1 MAEVRLQRPRGPRR
15 LGSVHRGLRSPT
27 SDPNARGESADSRG
41 CAGRKRCPPAERRRM
56 AHPVDGKVFGA
67 GSLSQP
73 RRRGPM
79 RTDPE
84 KSTQASAAWTKFP
97 MRRES
102 FWRDSIVVAV
112 IVVLG
117 AYALSLIAN
126 LGVGS
131 VPASKAI
138 ETIGLILF
146 LAVLILAFVLL
157 LYYGDRA
164 ESIP

>member
-1 MAEVRLQRPRGPRR
+1 MRWKEEM
-15 LGSVHRGLRSPT
+15 SS
-27 SDPNARGESADSRG
+27 
-41 CAGRKRCPPAERRRM
+41 CRKKANGTPYRQQ
-56 AHPVDGKVFGA
+56 GFWGA
-67 GSLSQP
+67 GSLGQP
-73 RRRGPM
+73 GGPG
-79 RTDPE
+79 TDADRSE
-84 KSTQASAAWTKFP
+84 KIDPGAGGMEGVP
-97 MRRES
+97 MTRES

-117 AYALSLIAN
+117 AYAVSLIAN

>member
-1 MAEVRLQRPRGPRR
+1 
-15 LGSVHRGLRSPT
+15 
-27 SDPNARGESADSRG
+27 
-41 CAGRKRCPPAERRRM
+41 M

-73 RRRGPM
+73 RRQAPV

-84 KSTQASAAWTKFP
+84 KSTQEPAAWTKFP

>member
-1 MAEVRLQRPRGPRR
+1 MRWKEEMSSCRKKANGTPCRR
-15 LGSVHRGLRSPT
+15 QG
-27 SDPNARGESADSRG
+27 
-41 CAGRKRCPPAERRRM
+41 
-56 AHPVDGKVFGA
+56 FWGA

-73 RRRGPM
+73 RRQGPM

-84 KSTQASAAWTKFP
+84 KSTREPAARTKFP

-117 AYALSLIAN
+117 AYAVSLIAN

-138 ETIGLILF
+138 ETIGRILF
-146 LAVLILAFVLL
+146 LAVLILV
-157 LYYGDRA
+157 
-164 ESIP
+164 

>member
-1 MAEVRLQRPRGPRR
+1 
-15 LGSVHRGLRSPT
+15 
-27 SDPNARGESADSRG
+27 
-41 CAGRKRCPPAERRRM
+41 
-56 AHPVDGKVFGA
+56 
-67 GSLSQP
+67 
-73 RRRGPM
+73 M

-84 KSTQASAAWTKFP
+84 KSTREAAARTKFP

-117 AYALSLIAN
+117 AYAVSLIAN

>member
-1 MAEVRLQRPRGPRR
+1 
-15 LGSVHRGLRSPT
+15 
-27 SDPNARGESADSRG
+27 
-41 CAGRKRCPPAERRRM
+41 M

-73 RRRGPM
+73 RRQAPV

-84 KSTQASAAWTKFP
+84 KSTQEPAAWTKFP

-117 AYALSLIAN
+117 AYAVSLIAN

-138 ETIGLILF
+138 ETIGLIL
-146 LAVLILAFVLL
+146 AFVLL